1 MNKRFFGLFLLTLII
16 SGAAGFLI
24 GGFPEITRK
33 IKGYSPDQLIL
44 LSSRPVFP
52 DSLLIE
58 FERKTGKKIILK
70 VIESYHLF
78 KTEAQK
84 ADLIFAPYS
93 WSLEIQ
99 DYLMESFTDIKFQ
112 NIQGD
117 DFKSSK
123 IDLKSFFPTLWEV
136 QEINSRKMLEIYG
149 FAIPLESSGNPTEFI
164 KFIYSDRK
172 RIIEWSKEQDLN
184 FTFKLTNQIESLAPN
199 RRALG
204 IRNYPLSELELQ
216 VEVHQ

>member
-1 MNKRFFGLFLLTLII
+1 MNKRFLGFFLLTLII
-16 SGAAGFLI
+16 SGVVGFLV

-44 LSSRPVFP
+44 LSSKSVFP

-93 WSLEIQ
+93 WTLGIQ
-99 DYLMESFTDIKFQ
+99 EYLTESFNDIKIQ
-112 NIQGD
+112 STQGD

-123 IDLKSFFPTLWEV
+123 IDLRSFYPTLWEV
-136 QEINSRKMLEIYG
+136 KEINSKKILAIYG
-149 FAIPLESSGNPTEFI
+149 FAVPLESSGNPIEFI
-164 KFIYSDRK
+164 KFIYSDRN
-172 RIIEWSKEQDLN
+172 RIFEWSKQQDLN
-184 FTFKLTNQIESLAPN
+184 FTLKLTNQIESLSSN
-199 RRALG
+199 RRAMG
-204 IRNYPLSELELQ
+204 IRDYPLSELQLET
-216 VEVHQ
+216 EVQQ